1 MTPSIAERDALF
13 KGFAKALFKA
23 DIAALYQVVAPDFL
37 WSFHDGLSVTKA
49 LAGAE
54 AIAAHIAGQKL
65 LFAEQRFHDIAY
77 HHLPEVSFMTMRVS
91 EVVKA
96 TGERR
101 EQRGIESYTFRDG
114 LILTKDVYRKP
125 A

>member
-1 MTPSIAERDALF
+1 MTPAPSDRDVLF
-13 KGFAKALFKA
+13 KVFAKALFKA
-23 DIAALYQVVAPDFL
+23 DMPALYRAVAPDFL

-49 LAGAE
+49 LAGPD
-54 AIAAHIAGQKL
+54 AIAAHIAEQKT

-77 HHLPEVSFMTMRVS
+77 HHLPEVSFMTMKVS
-91 EVVKA
+91 EVVRA

-101 EQRGIESYTFRDG
+101 EQRGVESYTFRDG